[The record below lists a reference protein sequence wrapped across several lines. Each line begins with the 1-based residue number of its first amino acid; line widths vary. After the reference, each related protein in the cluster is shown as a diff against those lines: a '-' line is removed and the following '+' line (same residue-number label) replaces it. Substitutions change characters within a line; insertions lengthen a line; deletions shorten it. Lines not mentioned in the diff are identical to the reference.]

1 MRYLSLEQVIEIQR
15 RVIERTGGGHGIRD
29 AGALASAI
37 AQPAVTFDRVD
48 LYPTLAEKAAAIAH
62 AIVQNHPFI
71 DGNKRTGHA
80 AMEILLL
87 LNGYEISASVDEQEA
102 FFLNVAAGRVERAEL
117 AAWIGQRMVARN

>member
-15 RVIERTGGGHGIRD
+15 RVIERTGGAHGIRD

-37 AQPAVTFDRVD
+37 AQPAMTFDRVD

-87 LNGYEISASVDEQEA
+87 LSGYEISASVDEQEA